1 MSHEAV
7 GPCGLR
13 GCVYG
18 PCWPRIVLEKGPC
31 RLRGHVGRVASRV
44 LFAKGLFLW
53 AVLSNIYMV
62 ISPV

>member
-1 MSHEAV
+1 MWAEGLCLWPVLAKDCV
-7 GPCGLR
+7 GKR
-13 GCVYG
+13 TVSA
-18 PCWPRIVLEKGPC
+18 EGPC

-44 LFAKGLFLW
+44 LSAKGLFLW